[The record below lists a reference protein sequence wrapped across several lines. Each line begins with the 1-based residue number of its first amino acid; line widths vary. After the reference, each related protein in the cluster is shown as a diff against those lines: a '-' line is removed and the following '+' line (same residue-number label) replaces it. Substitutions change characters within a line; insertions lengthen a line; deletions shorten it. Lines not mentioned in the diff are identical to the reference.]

1 MTDEIT
7 GRRVESERPWL
18 SVEAKDV
25 IRDDATTETFYSVR
39 THDYAAV
46 LAVTED
52 GRIPLVRQFRPAIEE
67 RSLELPSGLIE
78 VGEEPEGTARREL
91 LEEVGCAAERLELI
105 GRFDMD
111 SGRMQTREYAF
122 YAPSVR
128 VVGEPT
134 GEEPGLEVVFVSS
147 LELRDYVQ
155 EGQFRMAGHLAVL
168 ASAFV
173 RGLLP

>member
-1 MTDEIT
+1 MTEEIAS
-7 GRRVESERPWL
+7 RRIEYERPWL

-25 IRDDATTETFYSVR
+25 VRDAATTETFYSVR

-46 LAVTED
+46 LAVTDE

-78 VGEEPEGTARREL
+78 AGEDAEETARREL
-91 LEEVGCAAERLELI
+91 LEEVGCAAGDVEAI
-105 GRFDMD
+105 GRFDID

-122 YAPSVR
+122 FAPEVR

-134 GEEPGLEVVFVSS
+134 GDEHGLEVVFVSPEEL
-147 LELRDYVQ
+147 LEYVRA
-155 EGQFRMAGHLAVL
+155 GQFRMAGHLAVL
-168 ASAFV
+168 AAALV